1 MTACDSLPID
11 DGSHFL
17 EKCVGVV
24 GTPDRCLLKVA
35 KNLIIIES
43 IELGDQLNMGMRE
56 EEKLER
62 THRGLR

>member
-1 MTACDSLPID
+1 M
-11 DGSHFL
+11 
-17 EKCVGVV
+17 GVV

-62 THRGLR
+62 THRVLR